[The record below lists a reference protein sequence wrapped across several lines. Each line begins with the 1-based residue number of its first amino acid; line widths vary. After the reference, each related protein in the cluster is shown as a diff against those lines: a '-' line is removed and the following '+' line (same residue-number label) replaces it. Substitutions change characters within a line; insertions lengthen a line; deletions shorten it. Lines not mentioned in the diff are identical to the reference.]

1 MKKSIS
7 FLMSFV
13 IASFSL
19 SAFNSS
25 IINAKAQEPTEIIS
39 LRSEYGKQFD
49 NGDGT
54 ITSYINTVP
63 IHYWDN
69 GEWVEID
76 NSLILDENGNYT
88 NKSSS
93 FNITIPSEMTISN
106 NLSDYDSDFQLE
118 YEGYKISISLGQLVD
133 INNSSECVEAKLI
146 EKKTDEA
153 SRGSIPHSMKDS
165 FEKVVSSVEYDS
177 LWDGTDLYMDIR
189 PDSLCE
195 FFYFEKDSV
204 IPDSLT
210 FFVNADGLLAKQNE
224 NNEITFEDANGHSV
238 LTIPVPMI
246 KDSSCES
253 MSLPVDVDI
262 TEYDN
267 GYYISFYPNEPANE
281 IEDPIYPLIL
291 STAYSV
297 QENANTKYI
306 SEASPYSTIYDQ
318 YMRIGNVE
326 NNGFQ
331 TFVSAGSLFNYSGNV
346 TITDATFNM
355 YLVGNYLSAPKALTV
370 YSLNT
375 HQMYVAWNGSSSE
388 SNDNTKITEFNV
400 SYTEMYSWKEVD
412 VTNLVQSWVNYGKT
426 SNGSGLSSY
435 NIGIPCYGFKIK
447 GNSEPKATVVANS
460 ERASYNHPFFT
471 ITYVVNSDYT
481 VHYDVQNKYYKYNQI
496 KNYGI
501 GSDIDN
507 FKDKMNCY
515 AYALQVYYR
524 GLGEYKLMPG
534 EFGISDSLLNS
545 YNINTYLDL
554 QSMYN
559 YYQTTIVNIMKNICM
574 QNISNPAIQNQSNY
588 NNVISNTVFLGEF
601 SNYSDFVEEQMMRDA
616 HSMNFTIQ
624 KINTSSSFSLPSD
637 FNENSERIIAMV
649 TNLLAENYYT
659 GKLDY
664 HFYVR
669 NGNGT
674 CPIHGNNCS
683 IWSQKNGLLKVEN
696 LTSDSQIICDAT
708 INDHTHDFSS
718 VSGTRLYDRDDTRYF
733 RITKEANVY
742 ASYHGNGVDDSS
754 TGTPYYSY

>member
-25 IINAKAQEPTEIIS
+25 IINANAQEPTEIIS

-253 MSLPVDVDI
+253 MGLPVDVDI

-388 SNDNTKITEFNV
+388 SSDNTKITEFNV

-412 VTNLVQSWVNYGKT
+412 VTNLVQSWVNHGKT
-426 SNGSGLSSY
+426 SNGIGLSSY

-460 ERASYNHPFFT
+460 ERASYNQPYFQ
-471 ITYVVNSDYT
+471 ITYIINSDYT
-481 VHYDVQNKYYKYNQI
+481 MYYAPYKYNNI
-496 KNYGI
+496 L
-501 GSDIDN
+501 DISNGNIYN
-507 FKDKMNCY
+507 FQNKMNCY
-515 AYALQVYYR
+515 AYALQMYYR
-524 GLGEYKLMPG
+524 GEGDYHLWPG
-534 EFGISDSLLNS
+534 EFGLQ
-545 YNINTYLDL
+545 NINNNYVYDVSQYSDL
-554 QSMYN
+554 EIITDSFSSAFRDN
-559 YYQTTIVNIMKNICM
+559 N
-574 QNISNPAIQNQSNY
+574 SQSN
-588 NNVISNTVFLGEF
+588 TCF
-601 SNYSDFVEEQMMRDA
+601 SSFMDFIEEQMYRDA
-616 HSMNFTIQ
+616 EALNYNLNMFQEADMFYNDAFL
-624 KINTSSSFSLPSD
+624 LPTG
-637 FNENSERIIAMV
+637 FNENNERVIAMIV
-649 TNLLAENYYT
+649 YYSHT
-659 GKLDY
+659 MQTLDY
-664 HFYVR
+664 HYYVR

-674 CPIHGNNCS
+674 CANPSHGNNCS
-683 IWSQKNGLLKVEN
+683 IWSHKRALNEVTNKSPQDHYSLCDYNITNGA
-696 LTSDSQIICDAT
+696 D
-708 INDHTHDFSS
+708 DFNP
-718 VSGTRLYDRDDTRYF
+718 SGLNPSYTMYDKIRYYT
-733 RITKEANVY
+733 ITKDTNIY
-742 ASYHGNGVDDSS
+742 ASWHGHYINNGN
-754 TGTPYYSY
+754 TPYLN